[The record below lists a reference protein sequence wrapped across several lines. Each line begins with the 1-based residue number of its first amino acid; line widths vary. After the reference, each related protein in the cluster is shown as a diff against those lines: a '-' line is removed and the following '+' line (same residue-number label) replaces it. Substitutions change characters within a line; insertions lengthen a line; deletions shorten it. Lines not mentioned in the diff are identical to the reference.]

1 MCVFVRKRKCK
12 KKKKSKEKKRSSGY
26 WWGRWSMWDPKK
38 LTFYLGCYIQG
49 AKTKERKRRAKTLSL
64 DV

>member
-1 MCVFVRKRKCK
+1 MCVFVRKKKFK
-12 KKKKSKEKKRSSGY
+12 KKKNQRRRKGVVGIGGY
-26 WWGRWSMWDPKK
+26 WWSMWDPKK

-49 AKTKERKRRAKTLSL
+49 AKTKERKRRAKTLPL